1 MAKSRLL
8 SELETLNQTSSRNA
22 ELQTKIAAQNAQ
34 LAELARE
41 QAQAQAEALA
51 VARQQELQLRMQT
64 VQLQLQT
71 DMMQLTDARSRRQR
85 DLKNAAFAIKR
96 ETDRAGK
103 ISDVVVQVLTLQQLD
118 HQVQAVNL
126 SPGAVEE
133 IADKEYV
140 EQVLRELRA
149 ATNAAVYKLTSE
161 GARTVDWLTANASNA
176 WSFHEAEVAELRKRV
191 DDDGALQQPRP
202 RGLQSLLIHIFFFSQ
217 FAAAGGAFAGLV
229 AAILLQILLAGMI
242 DTARHDTFDWMFVP
256 FSILGG
262 LAGPAA
268 VVLYCFKLSKQVDPT
283 KLAHWEGR
291 QTRIDANLS
300 KIRSLEE
307 TDRRSMTER
316 EAYRKELQRHLD
328 AHPLLA
334 DLGYAVP

>member
-1 MAKSRLL
+1 MAKSMLL

-22 ELQTKIAAQNAQ
+22 EIQTKIAAQNAQ

-51 VARQQELQLRMQT
+51 VAKQQEIQLRMQT

-71 DMMQLTDARSRRQR
+71 DMMQLTEVRARRQR

-103 ISDVVVQVLTLQQLD
+103 ISDVVVQVMTLQQLD
-118 HQVQAVNL
+118 YQVQAVNL
-126 SPGAVEE
+126 APGAVEE

-140 EQVLRELRA
+140 EQVLRALRA
-149 ATNAAVYKLTSE
+149 ATNAAVEILTAE
-161 GARTVDWLTANASNA
+161 GGRTVDWLTANGANT
-176 WSFHEAEVAELRKRV
+176 WTFHEAEITGLRKRV
-191 DDDGALQQPRP
+191 EEEAALERPPPRGIDYGRLLKFSPVAALAGTFIGTLIMVLMMTIGANAGLIRAPLDESDPFVTASQALGALVATAAWLVYNIR
-202 RGLQSLLIHIFFFSQ
+202 QSKH
-217 FAAAGGAFAGLV
+217 
-229 AAILLQILLAGMI
+229 
-242 DTARHDTFDWMFVP
+242 
-256 FSILGG
+256 
-262 LAGPAA
+262 
-268 VVLYCFKLSKQVDPT
+268 VDPT

-291 QTRIDANLS
+291 QARIDANLS

-307 TDRRSMTER
+307 TDRRSMAEQ
-316 EAYRKELQRHLD
+316 EAHRKQLQRHLD

-334 DLGYAVP
+334 DLGYALA

>member
-1 MAKSRLL
+1 MAKSMLL

-51 VARQQELQLRMQT
+51 VAKQQEIQLRMQT

-71 DMMQLTDARSRRQR
+71 DMMQLTEVRARRQR

-103 ISDVVVQVLTLQQLD
+103 VSDVVVQVMTLQQLD
-118 HQVQAVNL
+118 YQVQAVNL
-126 SPGAVEE
+126 APGAVEE

-140 EQVLRELRA
+140 EQVLRALRA
-149 ATNAAVYKLTSE
+149 ATNAAVEILTAE
-161 GARTVDWLTANASNA
+161 GGRTIDWLTANAANT
-176 WSFHEAEVAELRKRV
+176 WSFHGAELSSLRKRV
-191 DDDGALQQPRP
+191 EEERALEEPTP
-202 RGLQSLLIHIFFFSQ
+202 RGMDHL
-217 FAAAGGAFAGLV
+217 GLV
-229 AAILLQILLAGMI
+229 I
-242 DTARHDTFDWMFVP
+242 
-256 FSILGG
+256 FS
-262 LAGPAA
+262 PAA
-268 VVLYCFKLSKQVDPT
+268 VVVGMVGGLVVGVILTGLLNEDEVREEVVGLITALGALVALASWLNYNIKQSKHVDPT
-283 KLAHWEGR
+283 KLEHWEGR
-291 QTRIDANLS
+291 QARIDANLS

-307 TDRRSMTER
+307 TDRRSMAEQ
-316 EAYRKELQRHLD
+316 EAHRKQLQRHLD

-334 DLGYAVP
+334 DLGYALA

>member
-34 LAELARE
+34 LAELARQ

-71 DMMQLTDARSRRQR
+71 DMMQLTEARSRRQR

-126 SPGAVEE
+126 TPGAVEE

-140 EQVLRELRA
+140 EQVLRDLRA

-176 WSFHEAEVAELRKRV
+176 WSFHEAEIAELRKKV

-202 RGLQSLLIHIFFFSQ
+202 RGLRSVLPNIVVLSPV
-217 FAAAGGAFAGLV
+217 AAVGGAYAGAVVAIVLLV
-229 AAILLQILLAGMI
+229 VSGIDFSEPEERNLAATVGLL
-242 DTARHDTFDWMFVP
+242 
-256 FSILGG
+256 LGG

-268 VVLYCFKLSKQVDPT
+268 IILYNFKLSKKVDPT

-300 KIRSLEE
+300 KLQSLEE

-328 AHPLLA
+328 SHPLLA